1 MALAAEHEFLIQS
14 SYESPPPKREPDIL
28 SHLVAFGS
36 WVHTYA
42 VYTPYIL
49 TPDRGGPSVFGSA
62 HALAKKGG
70 WSVRTNEP
78 HTVFCFVFVLFC
90 FFCFLYDAR
99 CTGRRVFFAR
109 TLSRRRFEK
118 YYWYDTAVVLLF
130 DFWPYFIYVDRLHV
144 RHKLPIVHSANQY
157 FRYGRT
163 IVINTYSRLY
173 CCTTN
178 KYY

>member
-1 MALAAEHEFLIQS
+1 MGPPAENTYVPTLVIRARLAVIPTLSIACYKPVRCSMALAAEHEFLIQS

-70 WSVRTNEP
+70 
-78 HTVFCFVFVLFC
+78 
-90 FFCFLYDAR
+90 
-99 CTGRRVFFAR
+99 
-109 TLSRRRFEK
+109 
-118 YYWYDTAVVLLF
+118 
-130 DFWPYFIYVDRLHV
+130 
-144 RHKLPIVHSANQY
+144 
-157 FRYGRT
+157 
-163 IVINTYSRLY
+163 
-173 CCTTN
+173 
-178 KYY
+178 